1 MKFNP
6 KEHIAGFAIAAAILV
21 VLAVVYIFGCVFFGS
36 RFLPNTVVGGVDV
49 SYSTAAEAA
58 STLEQNTGSYTL
70 TVTDLNENTYD
81 LNASDIDFSYTDDY
95 TAADVLSEQN
105 ALTWPVSFFSSRDI
119 GLVVTYD
126 PDAVK
131 NELSGLLNTG
141 TEPVNA
147 YLDLS
152 GDAPVIVDAVYGVNE
167 AKVLDEVD
175 SALQNQEPS
184 LSLSMNAFYAP
195 EIASDNETLVAAKE
209 KAENYAAATI
219 TYDIEGQDEALTS
232 SEILS
237 LLTVSENNEVTINE
251 DAVASYVADMASRLN
266 TYGDVREI
274 QTTAGG
280 TVNIGGGDYGW
291 VVSKS
296 KEAAQIIE
304 DLEGGTPVEREPV
317 WEQTA
322 IGPIGDDIGNTYL
335 EIDYTNQT
343 VYYIKDGSAVWSSP
357 IVSGN
362 ISLGNGSPDGIFKL
376 IFKESPATLVGEDYE
391 SDVTYFCVFAYNVG
405 FHDASWRDEF
415 GGDIYKTKGSH
426 GCINLPY
433 ESAQYIY
440 ENVPNG
446 TPVVA
451 YYREDVSLT
460 TTNAQYSNAFSAVR

>member
-152 GDAPVIVDAVYGVNE
+152 
-167 AKVLDEVD
+167 
-175 SALQNQEPS
+175 
-184 LSLSMNAFYAP
+184 
-195 EIASDNETLVAAKE
+195 
-209 KAENYAAATI
+209 
-219 TYDIEGQDEALTS
+219 
-232 SEILS
+232 
-237 LLTVSENNEVTINE
+237 
-251 DAVASYVADMASRLN
+251 R
-266 TYGDVREI
+266 
-274 QTTAGG
+274 
-280 TVNIGGGDYGW
+280 
-291 VVSKS
+291 
-296 KEAAQIIE
+296 
-304 DLEGGTPVEREPV
+304 
-317 WEQTA
+317 
-322 IGPIGDDIGNTYL
+322 
-335 EIDYTNQT
+335 
-343 VYYIKDGSAVWSSP
+343 
-357 IVSGN
+357 
-362 ISLGNGSPDGIFKL
+362 
-376 IFKESPATLVGEDYE
+376 
-391 SDVTYFCVFAYNVG
+391 
-405 FHDASWRDEF
+405 
-415 GGDIYKTKGSH
+415 
-426 GCINLPY
+426 
-433 ESAQYIY
+433 
-440 ENVPNG
+440 
-446 TPVVA
+446 
-451 YYREDVSLT
+451 
-460 TTNAQYSNAFSAVR
+460 

>member
-1 MKFNP
+1 MP
-6 KEHIAGFAIAAAILV
+6 IL
-21 VLAVVYIFGCVFFGS
+21 IF
-36 RFLPNTVVGGVDV
+36 P
-49 SYSTAAEAA
+49 
-58 STLEQNTGSYTL
+58 
-70 TVTDLNENTYD
+70 
-81 LNASDIDFSYTDDY
+81 
-95 TAADVLSEQN
+95 
-105 ALTWPVSFFSSRDI
+105 
-119 GLVVTYD
+119 
-126 PDAVK
+126 
-131 NELSGLLNTG
+131 
-141 TEPVNA
+141 
-147 YLDLS
+147 

-376 IFKESPATLVGEDYE
+376 IFKESPATLWVRIMSPMLPTSVYLLTMSVSMMQAGEM
-391 SDVTYFCVFAYNVG
+391 SLAV
-405 FHDASWRDEF
+405 
-415 GGDIYKTKGSH
+415 IYIKPKGSH